1 MLKRLGLGW
10 GHFLW
15 ALIIW
20 VPSLLV
26 GILIEGTGAMVVI
39 IIFPASVVAVLLVA
53 ALSKGV
59 AYTGKIVLAII
70 ILTVLGYVLSSVM
83 GLSRLIESLGDP
95 QHSWMF
101 NPFNWF

>member
-1 MLKRLGLGW
+1 MLKRLGLVW

-15 ALIIW
+15 ALLIW

-26 GILIEGTGAMVVI
+26 GIFAEDAGALVVLF
-39 IIFPASVVAVLLVA
+39 IFPASVVVVLLVA

-59 AYTGKIVLAII
+59 SYTGKIVLAFI
-70 ILTVLGYVLSSVM
+70 ILTVLGYILSFVM
-83 GLSRLIESLGDP
+83 GLGRLIESLGDP